1 MKLIPTHPDYP
12 RILNQ
17 TLRDPPAITVS
28 GPLDLGTKRVAIV
41 GGRTAIPAAQDFAHR
56 LAYHLAKAGVTI
68 VSGGAVGVD
77 RRAHDGAR
85 KAGGTTWVV
94 ACSGKHATAF
104 PEEHADFFAE
114 VAQDE
119 RSRMIWPFADEK
131 EKSGVTPRL
140 RNKILVGLAE
150 YVVVVQARP
159 QSGSLHAAN
168 LGHEYRK
175 PVYIVPGSP
184 WEYGFGGS
192 IRAGVA
198 GGQVLW
204 SLEWFL
210 EHLDLPTPEL
220 DDPAA
225 AWNGSLH
232 TRTSGV
238 RRRRRSEPIFEQ
250 VISPVHEASWSDDEQ
265 LVFSCTSPGPT
276 QQDDIIAKTGLGTSS
291 TLTALLTLSL
301 KDVLVEGPDGF
312 FRRRNAP

>member
-1 MKLIPTHPDYP
+1 MKLFPTDPDYP

-17 TLRDPPAITVS
+17 TLREPPPITVS
-28 GPLDLGTKRVAIV
+28 GPLSSGTKRVAIV
-41 GGRTAIPAAQDFAHR
+41 GARDAVPGAQDFAHR

-94 ACSGKHATAF
+94 ACAGRSAKAF

-114 VAQDE
+114 VANDE
-119 RSRMIWPFADEK
+119 RSRMIWPFDDTTEK
-131 EKSGVTPRL
+131 TKETPRL
-140 RNKILVGLAE
+140 RNRVLVGLAE
-150 YVVVVQARP
+150 YLVVVQARAK
-159 QSGSLHAAN
+159 SGSLNAAN

-175 PVYIVPGSP
+175 PVYIVPGHP
-184 WEYGFGGS
+184 WEYAFSGS
-192 IRAGVA
+192 IQAGVA

-204 SLEWFL
+204 SIEWFL
-210 EHLDLPTPEL
+210 EQLGLPMPEL

-225 AWNGSLH
+225 AWNGMRH
-232 TRTSGV
+232 TRTSSV
-238 RRRRRSEPIFEQ
+238 RRRRPLPPIFEQ
-250 VISPVHEASWSDDEQ
+250 AISAVDEAAWSEEEKR
-265 LVFSCTSPGPT
+265 VFSCVSPAPT